1 MLHPTAWTL
10 TLPALLLPAASD
22 TLVGVPFGVLAAVVV
37 AGGVWLAGL
46 DAAGVGLCTGWTL
59 LEAGASGLDA
69 AADFEGAAGAADE
82 EELAGGFAGDSLLP
96 LQLLERP
103 WRAELDVMVWTLVPQ
118 LAYWARWMLLPV
130 RSKTA
135 VFGVSIGIS
144 ISMMYKGK

>member
-1 MLHPTAWTL
+1 M
-10 TLPALLLPAASD
+10 
-22 TLVGVPFGVLAAVVV
+22 LAAVVV
-37 AGGVWLAGL
+37 AGGAWLVGL

-82 EELAGGFAGDSLLP
+82 EELAGGFAGDSLP
-96 LQLLERP
+96 PPQLLERP

-118 LAYWARWMLLPV
+118 FAYWARWTLLPV

-135 VFGVSIGIS
+135 VWC
-144 ISMMYKGK
+144 